1 MATAKFYLDKR
12 ATRWDG
18 KFPLKIS
25 IAHKGKTSLISLDI
39 FLMPEQW
46 DERAEK
52 IIGVQNRL
60 FLNTFI
66 AKRKLDVETALLK
79 LLDSGKAGGMGITKI
94 RDFVMSEIS
103 PEEKGTE
110 RKGTF
115 VTAFRKFIGKKD
127 KPRTKEL
134 YELTLSHLYRFCPD
148 LDRLNFEDVTKDWL
162 MSFDAFMAKT
172 APSRNARNIYLRNIR
187 AVFNDAIDDEVTT
200 SYPFRK
206 FKIKGEAT
214 VKRSLTPEQLRMIFG
229 YPVEEY
235 QEKYRDMF
243 KLIFLLIGINTV
255 DLFNLKASDMDSG
268 RIYYRRAKT
277 GRLYDIKIEP
287 EAKEIIERY
296 RGKDFLLDVGDRY
309 RNYRDF
315 AKRLNDNLQL
325 MGETKTG
332 KQGKKTRKPLFPKIT
347 TYWARH
353 SWATVAASL
362 DIPKE
367 TIAAAL
373 GHGGNTVTDIYIDF
387 DRKKVDEA
395 NRRVIDRVL
404 YGRGG

>member
-134 YELTLSHLYRFCPD
+134 YELTLSHLYRFCP
-148 LDRLNFEDVTKDWL
+148 
-162 MSFDAFMAKT
+162 
-172 APSRNARNIYLRNIR
+172 
-187 AVFNDAIDDEVTT
+187 
-200 SYPFRK
+200 
-206 FKIKGEAT
+206 
-214 VKRSLTPEQLRMIFG
+214 
-229 YPVEEY
+229 VE
-235 QEKYRDMF
+235 K
-243 KLIFLLIGINTV
+243 
-255 DLFNLKASDMDSG
+255 
-268 RIYYRRAKT
+268 
-277 GRLYDIKIEP
+277 P
-287 EAKEIIERY
+287 
-296 RGKDFLLDVGDRY
+296 
-309 RNYRDF
+309 RDF
-315 AKRLNDNLQL
+315 DPFGQ
-325 MGETKTG
+325 TG
-332 KQGKKTRKPLFPKIT
+332 LSPL
-347 TYWARH
+347 
-353 SWATVAASL
+353 AT
-362 DIPKE
+362 I
-367 TIAAAL
+367 
-373 GHGGNTVTDIYIDF
+373 
-387 DRKKVDEA
+387 
-395 NRRVIDRVL
+395 
-404 YGRGG
+404 